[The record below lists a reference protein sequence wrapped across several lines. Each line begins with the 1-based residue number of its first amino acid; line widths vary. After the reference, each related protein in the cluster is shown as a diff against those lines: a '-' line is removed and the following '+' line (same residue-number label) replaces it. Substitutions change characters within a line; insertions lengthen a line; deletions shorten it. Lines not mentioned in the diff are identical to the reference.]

1 LKNRVKKK
9 YDEKYKDVRQD
20 KMKYFNAL
28 QRKATKHLPDLN
40 TSLKKADGK
49 KTKGAALFIHYAGFL
64 EDGHLLIQV

>member
-1 LKNRVKKK
+1 VESENQQLALKNREK

-40 TSLKKADGK
+40 TLSLKKR
-49 KTKGAALFIHYAGFL
+49 AAKPAKRQLSIHYVF
-64 EDGHLLIQV
+64 